1 MFSFSKISF
10 ALAFAV
16 GLAIAV
22 PVTNAGVDVAKRVA
36 DPAVFPAGSIA
47 HVARVAEPK
56 AASIAQPIDARQL
69 PVSVPDAISTATDL
83 ITPLI
88 AEIESALGSGAEVAT
103 LTSLWSQVFTVV
115 QSLTSN
121 IDALQGASG
130 ALGGLGAN
138 NIAQLFTTLVSS
150 VTTELQTT
158 VSGLPS
164 SSISAFQSVF
174 TEVTNELVSSIQ
186 TIAVVV
192 PGIGPILS
200 SLLGTVVNTL
210 SSLAGILGA
219 PLSLVLSLLTLL
231 LSLL

>member
-1 MFSFSKISF
+1 MFTFSKIPF

-16 GLAIAV
+16 GLVIAM
-22 PVTNAGVDVAKRVA
+22 PVTNAGVDVVRRIA
-36 DPAVFPAGSIA
+36 DPAAFPAGSVA

-56 AASIAQPIDARQL
+56 AASVAQPIDARQL

-88 AEIESALGSGAEVAT
+88 AELERALASGAPVAT

-121 IDALQGASG
+121 IDVLQGASG
-130 ALGGLGAN
+130 ALGGLDASA
-138 NIAQLFTTLVSS
+138 IAQLFTTLVSS

-164 SSISAFQSVF
+164 GSTSAFQSIF

-186 TIAVVV
+186 VIAVVI

-200 SLLGTVVNTL
+200 PLLGTVINTL

-219 PLSLVLSLLTLL
+219 PLSLILTLATLL